1 MLEMYF
7 HFPDIGSSRTMTY
20 AYFWLIPNIALY
32 DAEQDI
38 LWIAEREQTETTWT
52 KWVRVDV
59 AAEPWVY
66 GRRVPHFGLWSPD
79 PFRTKIIPNDRT
91 ASSVPILELADR
103 LRAGESVESIMGR
116 RTEETLPPQTS
127 SSSSDRHQD
136 SSYNPPLLRR

>member
-20 AYFWLIPNIALY
+20 VYFWLIPNIALY

-59 AAEPWVY
+59 AAEPWVF

-103 LRAGESVESIMGR
+103 LRAGERIEDILGR
-116 RTEETLPPQTS
+116 RTEETSPPL
-127 SSSSDRHQD
+127 QD
-136 SSYNPPLLRR
+136 SSYNPV

>member
-7 HFPDIGSSRTMTY
+7 PFPDIGSSRTMTY
-20 AYFWLIPNIALY
+20 VYFWLIPNIALY

-59 AAEPWVY
+59 AVEPWAY

-103 LRAGESVESIMGR
+103 LRAGERIEDILGR
-116 RTEETLPPQTS
+116 RTEETSPPL
-127 SSSSDRHQD
+127 QD
-136 SSYNPPLLRR
+136 SSYNPVKLRS